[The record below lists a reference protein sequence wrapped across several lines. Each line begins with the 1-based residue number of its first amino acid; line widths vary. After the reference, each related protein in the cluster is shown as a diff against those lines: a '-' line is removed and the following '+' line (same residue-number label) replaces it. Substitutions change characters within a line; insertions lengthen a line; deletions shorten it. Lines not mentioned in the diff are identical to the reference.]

1 MKRLSLITCGLV
13 LSSSFVFANEVKTFD
28 DAFKSGKASGTL
40 GLYGKHVDYSGTQP
54 NYDGTKQVGK
64 AGYLNGY
71 GVLGYETASLYGFSA
86 KTEFR
91 GNLDLGEI
99 NNDDRKSGIAPF
111 ENNALMTEGYLK
123 YANDAFFVSAGR
135 QAIDL
140 EWLSDYHEAV
150 VAGITAVPDTTIV
163 LGWTKRKAESTAELS
178 EDFWKI
184 NENKGA
190 YVADIKYTG
199 FTGIEL
205 NPYYYSAPDLV
216 DWYGLKTTFSTD
228 YFGLIAHYAQ
238 TNADSKFLIDTDGD
252 NITDTQMKDG
262 SIAHIELN
270 TEIDGFTAAVGYIKT
285 DKDAGAGGMDL
296 AGDNISPFEDGNHN
310 YDPDAKTVYGSLGY
324 TISDVTF
331 GALYGQTK
339 YDTNRIKENELNLS
353 ASYAFSESLA
363 TSLLY
368 VNVDTETSVN
378 GEPDYDKWIATIE
391 YTF

>member
-28 DAFKSGKASGTL
+28 DAFKSGKASGSL
-40 GLYGKHVDYSGTQP
+40 GLYGKHIDYSGTQP
-54 NYDGTKQVGK
+54 NYDDTKQIGK

-71 GVLGYETASLYGFSA
+71 GTLGYETASLYGFSA
-86 KTEFR
+86 KAEFR

-99 NNDDRKSGIAPF
+99 NNDDRKSDIAPF

-178 EDFWKI
+178 EDFYKI
-184 NENKGA
+184 NGNKGA

-205 NPYYYSAPDLV
+205 NPYYYSAPDV
-216 DWYGLKTTFSTD
+216 ADWYGLKTTFSTE
-228 YFGLIAHYAQ
+228 YVGGIAHYVQ
-238 TNADSKFLIDTDGD
+238 GNTDKKVG
-252 NITDTQMKDG
+252 TDDE
-262 SIAHIELN
+262 SIAHLELN

-285 DKDAGAGGMDL
+285 DKDAGATIMTV

-310 YDPDAKTVYGSLGY
+310 YDIDAKTVYGSLGY

-339 YDTNRIKENELNLS
+339 YGTDRIKENELNLS

-368 VNVDTETSVN
+368 VNVDTETSAN
-378 GEPDYDKWIATIE
+378 DEPDYDKWIATIE

>member
-28 DAFKSGKASGTL
+28 DAFKSGKASGSL
-40 GLYGKHVDYSGTQP
+40 GLYGKHIDYSGTQP
-54 NYDGTKQVGK
+54 NYDGTKQIGK

-71 GVLGYETASLYGFSA
+71 GALGYETASLYGFSA

-178 EDFWKI
+178 EDFYKI
-184 NENKGA
+184 NGNKGA

-205 NPYYYSAPDLV
+205 NPYYYSAPDV
-216 DWYGLKTTFSTD
+216 ADWYGLKTTFSTE
-228 YFGLIAHYAQ
+228 YVGGIAHYVQ
-238 TNADSKFLIDTDGD
+238 GNTDKKVG
-252 NITDTQMKDG
+252 TDDE
-262 SIAHIELN
+262 SIAHLELN

-285 DKDAGAGGMDL
+285 DKDAGATIMTV

-310 YDPDAKTVYGSLGY
+310 YDIDAKTVYGSLGY

-339 YDTNRIKENELNLS
+339 YGTDRIKENELNLS

-368 VNVDTETSVN
+368 VNVDTETSAN
-378 GEPDYDKWIATIE
+378 DEPDYDKWIATIE

>member
-13 LSSSFVFANEVKTFD
+13 LSSSFLFANEVKTFD
-28 DAFKSGKASGTL
+28 DAFKSGKASGSL
-40 GLYGKHVDYSGTQP
+40 GLYGQSIEKDKVTAPD
-54 NYDGTKQVGK
+54 KK
-64 AGYLNGY
+64 EFGYLNGY
-71 GVLGYETASLYGFSA
+71 ATIGYETASLYGFSA
-86 KTEFR
+86 KAEFR
-91 GNLDLGEI
+91 GNLDLGERE
-99 NNDDRKSGIAPF
+99 NGDRKEQF
-111 ENNALMTEGYLK
+111 QNNSLMTEGYLK

-199 FTGIEL
+199 FTGVEL
-205 NPYYYSAPDLV
+205 NPYYYSAPDLA

-228 YFGLIAHYAQ
+228 YFGVVAHYAASNEDVQ
-238 TNADSKFLIDTDGD
+238 DVE
-252 NITDTQMKDG
+252 DG
-262 SIAHIELN
+262 SIAHVELN

-285 DKDAGAGGMDL
+285 DKDGGTGTMSA
-296 AGDNISPFEDGNHN
+296 AGDNISPFEDGNYN
-310 YDPDAKTVYGSLGY
+310 YGLDAKTVYGSLGY
-324 TISDVTF
+324 TIADVTF
-331 GALYGQTK
+331 GALYGQTDFDVDSITK
-339 YDTNRIKENELNLS
+339 DLKEKELNLS
-353 ASYAFSESLA
+353 VGYAFTESLS
-363 TSLLY
+363 TSVLY
-368 VNVDTETSVN
+368 VNVDADSKDTDHS
-378 GEPDYDKWIATIE
+378 DYDKWIATIE

>member
-28 DAFKSGKASGTL
+28 DAFKSGKASGSL
-40 GLYGKHVDYSGTQP
+40 GLYGKHIDYSGTQSS
-54 NYDGTKQVGK
+54 YDPTKQVGK
-64 AGYLNGY
+64 AGYLNGNATI
-71 GVLGYETASLYGFSA
+71 GYETASLYGFSA
-86 KTEFR
+86 KAEFK

-190 YVADIKYTG
+190 YVADIKYAG
-199 FTGIEL
+199 FTGVEL
-205 NPYYYSAPDLV
+205 NPYYYSAPDLA

-228 YFGLIAHYAQ
+228 YFGVVAHYAASNEDVQ
-238 TNADSKFLIDTDGD
+238 DVE
-252 NITDTQMKDG
+252 DG
-262 SIAHIELN
+262 SIAHVELN

-285 DKDAGAGGMDL
+285 DKDGGTGTMSA
-296 AGDNISPFEDGNHN
+296 AGDNISPFEDGNYN
-310 YDPDAKTVYGSLGY
+310 YGLDAKTVYGSLGY
-324 TISDVTF
+324 TIADVTF
-331 GALYGQTK
+331 GALYGQTDYD
-339 YDTNRIKENELNLS
+339 YDTTVKNLKEKELNLS
-353 ASYAFSESLA
+353 VGYAFTESLS
-363 TSLLY
+363 TSVLY
-368 VNVDTETSVN
+368 VNVDADSN
-378 GEPDYDKWIATIE
+378 EPDYSDYDKWIATIE

>member
-28 DAFKSGKASGTL
+28 DAFKSGKASGSL
-40 GLYGKHVDYSGTQP
+40 GLYGQSIEKDKVTAPD
-54 NYDGTKQVGK
+54 KK
-64 AGYLNGY
+64 EFGYLNGY
-71 GVLGYETASLYGFSA
+71 ATIGYETASLYGFSA
-86 KTEFR
+86 KAEFR
-91 GNLDLGEI
+91 GNLDLGERE
-99 NNDDRKSGIAPF
+99 NGDRKEQF
-111 ENNALMTEGYLK
+111 QNNSLMTEGYLK

-190 YVADIKYTG
+190 YVADIKYAG
-199 FTGIEL
+199 FTGVEL
-205 NPYYYSAPDLV
+205 NPYYYTAPDLA

-228 YFGLIAHYAQ
+228 YFGVVAHYAASNEDVQ
-238 TNADSKFLIDTDGD
+238 DVE
-252 NITDTQMKDG
+252 DG
-262 SIAHIELN
+262 SIAHVELN

-285 DKDAGAGGMDL
+285 DKDGGTGTMSA
-296 AGDNISPFEDGNHN
+296 AGDNISPFEDGNYN
-310 YDPDAKTVYGSLGY
+310 YGLDAKTVYGSLGY
-324 TISDVTF
+324 TIADVTF
-331 GALYGQTK
+331 GALYGQTDFDVDSITK
-339 YDTNRIKENELNLS
+339 DLKEKELNLS
-353 ASYAFSESLA
+353 VGYAFTESLS
-363 TSLLY
+363 TSVLY
-368 VNVDTETSVN
+368 VNVDADSKDTDHS
-378 GEPDYDKWIATIE
+378 DYDKWIATIE

>member
-28 DAFKSGKASGTL
+28 DAFKSGKASGSL
-40 GLYGKHVDYSGTQP
+40 GLYGKHIDYSGTQP
-54 NYDGTKQVGK
+54 NYDGTKQIGK

-71 GVLGYETASLYGFSA
+71 GTLGYETASLYGFSA

-178 EDFWKI
+178 EDFYKI
-184 NENKGA
+184 NGNKGA

-205 NPYYYSAPDLV
+205 NPYYYSAPDV
-216 DWYGLKTTFSTD
+216 ADWYGLKTTFSTE
-228 YFGLIAHYAQ
+228 YVGGIAHYVQ
-238 TNADSKFLIDTDGD
+238 GNTDKKVG
-252 NITDTQMKDG
+252 TDDE
-262 SIAHIELN
+262 SIAHLELN
-270 TEIDGFTAAVGYIKT
+270 TEIDGFTAAVGYITT
-285 DKDAGAGGMDL
+285 DKDAGATIMTV

-310 YDPDAKTVYGSLGY
+310 YDIDAKTVYGSLGY

-339 YDTNRIKENELNLS
+339 YGTDRIKENELNLS

-368 VNVDTETSVN
+368 VNVDTETSAN
-378 GEPDYDKWIATIE
+378 DEPDYDKWIATIE

>member
-28 DAFKSGKASGTL
+28 DAFKSGKASGSL
-40 GLYGKHVDYSGTQP
+40 GLYGKHIDYSGTQSS
-54 NYDGTKQVGK
+54 YDPTKQVGK
-64 AGYLNGY
+64 AGYLNGNATI
-71 GVLGYETASLYGFSA
+71 GYETASLYGFSA
-86 KTEFR
+86 KAEFK

-178 EDFWKI
+178 EDFYKI
-184 NENKGA
+184 NGNKGA

-205 NPYYYSAPDLV
+205 NPYYYSAPDV
-216 DWYGLKTTFSTD
+216 ADWYGLKTTFSTE
-228 YFGLIAHYAQ
+228 YVGGIAHYVQ
-238 TNADSKFLIDTDGD
+238 GNTDKKVG
-252 NITDTQMKDG
+252 TDDE
-262 SIAHIELN
+262 SIAHLELN
-270 TEIDGFTAAVGYIKT
+270 TEIDGFTASVGYIKT
-285 DKDAGAGGMDL
+285 DKDAGATIMTV

-310 YDPDAKTVYGSLGY
+310 YDIDAKTVYGSLGY

-339 YDTNRIKENELNLS
+339 YGTDRIKENELNLS

-368 VNVDTETSVN
+368 VNVDTETSAN
-378 GEPDYDKWIATIE
+378 DEPDYDKWIATIE

>member
-28 DAFKSGKASGTL
+28 DAFKSGKASGSL
-40 GLYGKHVDYSGTQP
+40 GLYGQSIEKDKVTAPD
-54 NYDGTKQVGK
+54 KK
-64 AGYLNGY
+64 EFGYLNGY
-71 GVLGYETASLYGFSA
+71 ATIGYETASLYGFSA
-86 KTEFR
+86 KAEFR
-91 GNLDLGEI
+91 GNLDLGERE
-99 NNDDRKSGIAPF
+99 NGDRKEQF
-111 ENNALMTEGYLK
+111 QNNSLMTEAYLK

-199 FTGIEL
+199 FTGVEL
-205 NPYYYSAPDLV
+205 NPYYYSAPDLA

-228 YFGLIAHYAQ
+228 YFGVVAHYAASNEDVQ
-238 TNADSKFLIDTDGD
+238 DVE
-252 NITDTQMKDG
+252 DG
-262 SIAHIELN
+262 SIAHVELN

-285 DKDAGAGGMDL
+285 DKDGGTGTMSA
-296 AGDNISPFEDGNHN
+296 AGDNISPFEDGTQN
-310 YDPDAKTVYGSLGY
+310 YGLDAKTVYGSLGY
-324 TISDVTF
+324 TIADVTF
-331 GALYGQTK
+331 GALYGQTDYD
-339 YDTNRIKENELNLS
+339 YDTTVKNLKEKELNLS
-353 ASYAFSESLA
+353 VGYAFTESLS
-363 TSLLY
+363 TSVLY
-368 VNVDTETSVN
+368 VNVDADSN
-378 GEPDYDKWIATIE
+378 EPDYSDYDKWIATIE

>member
-28 DAFKSGKASGTL
+28 DAFKSGKASGSL
-40 GLYGKHVDYSGTQP
+40 GLYGQSIEKDKVTAPD
-54 NYDGTKQVGK
+54 KK
-64 AGYLNGY
+64 EFGYLNGY
-71 GVLGYETASLYGFSA
+71 ATIGYETASLYGFSA
-86 KTEFR
+86 KAEFR
-91 GNLDLGEI
+91 GNLDLGERE
-99 NNDDRKSGIAPF
+99 NGDRKEQF
-111 ENNALMTEGYLK
+111 QNNSLMTEGYLK

-190 YVADIKYTG
+190 YVADIKYAG
-199 FTGIEL
+199 FTGVEL
-205 NPYYYSAPDLV
+205 NPYYYSAPDLA

-228 YFGLIAHYAQ
+228 YFGVVAHYAASNEDVQ
-238 TNADSKFLIDTDGD
+238 DVE
-252 NITDTQMKDG
+252 DG
-262 SIAHIELN
+262 SIAHVELN

-285 DKDAGAGGMDL
+285 DKDGGTGTMSA
-296 AGDNISPFEDGNHN
+296 AGDNISPFEDGTQN
-310 YDPDAKTVYGSLGY
+310 YGLDAKTVYGSLGY
-324 TISDVTF
+324 TIADVTF
-331 GALYGQTK
+331 GALYGQTD
-339 YDTNRIKENELNLS
+339 YDHDTTVKNLKEKELNLS
-353 ASYAFSESLA
+353 VGYAFTESLS
-363 TSLLY
+363 TSVLY
-368 VNVDTETSVN
+368 VNVDADSN
-378 GEPDYDKWIATIE
+378 EPDYSDYDKWIATIE

>member
-28 DAFKSGKASGTL
+28 DAFKSGKASGSL
-40 GLYGKHVDYSGTQP
+40 GLYGQSIEKDKVTAPD
-54 NYDGTKQVGK
+54 KK
-64 AGYLNGY
+64 EFGYLNGY
-71 GVLGYETASLYGFSA
+71 ATIGYETASLYGFSA
-86 KTEFR
+86 KAEFR
-91 GNLDLGEI
+91 GNLDLGERE
-99 NNDDRKSGIAPF
+99 NGDRKEQF
-111 ENNALMTEGYLK
+111 QNNSLMTEGYLK

-190 YVADIKYTG
+190 YVADIKYAG
-199 FTGIEL
+199 FTGVEL
-205 NPYYYSAPDLV
+205 NPYYYSAPDLA

-228 YFGLIAHYAQ
+228 YFGVVAHYAASNEDVQ
-238 TNADSKFLIDTDGD
+238 DVE
-252 NITDTQMKDG
+252 DG
-262 SIAHIELN
+262 SIAHVELN

-285 DKDAGAGGMDL
+285 DKDGGTGTMSA
-296 AGDNISPFEDGNHN
+296 AGDNISPFEDGNYN
-310 YDPDAKTVYGSLGY
+310 YGLDAKTVYGSLGY
-324 TISDVTF
+324 TIADVTF
-331 GALYGQTK
+331 GALYGQTDFDVDSITK
-339 YDTNRIKENELNLS
+339 DLKEKELNLS
-353 ASYAFSESLA
+353 VGYAFTESLS
-363 TSLLY
+363 TSVLY
-368 VNVDTETSVN
+368 VNVVADSKDTDHS
-378 GEPDYDKWIATIE
+378 DYDKWIATIE

>member
-28 DAFKSGKASGTL
+28 DAFKSGKASGSL
-40 GLYGKHVDYSGTQP
+40 GLYGQSIEKDKVTAPD
-54 NYDGTKQVGK
+54 KK
-64 AGYLNGY
+64 EFGYLNGY
-71 GVLGYETASLYGFSA
+71 ATIGYETASLYGFSA
-86 KTEFR
+86 KAEFR
-91 GNLDLGEI
+91 GNLDLGERE
-99 NNDDRKSGIAPF
+99 NGDRKEQF
-111 ENNALMTEGYLK
+111 QNNSLMTEGYLK

-190 YVADIKYTG
+190 YVADIKYAG
-199 FTGIEL
+199 FTGVEL
-205 NPYYYSAPDLV
+205 NPYYYSAPDLA

-228 YFGLIAHYAQ
+228 YFGVVAHYAASNEDVQ
-238 TNADSKFLIDTDGD
+238 DVE
-252 NITDTQMKDG
+252 DG
-262 SIAHIELN
+262 SIAHVELN

-285 DKDAGAGGMDL
+285 DKDGGTGTMSA
-296 AGDNISPFEDGNHN
+296 AGDNISPFEDGNYN
-310 YDPDAKTVYGSLGY
+310 YGLDAKTVYGSLGY
-324 TISDVTF
+324 TIADVTF
-331 GALYGQTK
+331 GALYGQTDFDVDSITK
-339 YDTNRIKENELNLS
+339 DLKEKELNLS
-353 ASYAFSESLA
+353 VGYAFTESLS
-363 TSLLY
+363 TSVLY
-368 VNVDTETSVN
+368 VNVDADSKDTDHS
-378 GEPDYDKWIATIE
+378 DYDKWIATIE

>member
-28 DAFKSGKASGTL
+28 DAFKSGKASGSL
-40 GLYGKHVDYSGTQP
+40 GLYGQSIEKDKVTAPD
-54 NYDGTKQVGK
+54 KK
-64 AGYLNGY
+64 EFGYLNGY
-71 GVLGYETASLYGFSA
+71 ATIGYETASLYGFSA
-86 KTEFR
+86 KAEFR
-91 GNLDLGEI
+91 GNLDLGERE
-99 NNDDRKSGIAPF
+99 NGDRKEQF
-111 ENNALMTEGYLK
+111 QNNSLMTEGYLK

-178 EDFWKI
+178 EDFYKI
-184 NENKGA
+184 NGNKGA

-205 NPYYYSAPDLV
+205 NPYYYSAPDV
-216 DWYGLKTTFSTD
+216 ADWYGLKTTFSTE
-228 YFGLIAHYAQ
+228 YVGGIAHYVQ
-238 TNADSKFLIDTDGD
+238 GNTDKKVG
-252 NITDTQMKDG
+252 TDDE
-262 SIAHIELN
+262 SIAHLELN
-270 TEIDGFTAAVGYIKT
+270 TEIDGFTAAVGYITT
-285 DKDAGAGGMDL
+285 DKDAGATIMTV

-310 YDPDAKTVYGSLGY
+310 YDIDAKTVYGSLGY

-339 YDTNRIKENELNLS
+339 YGTDRIKENELNLS

-368 VNVDTETSVN
+368 VNVDTETSAN
-378 GEPDYDKWIATIE
+378 DEPDYDKWIATIE

>member
-28 DAFKSGKASGTL
+28 DAFKSGKASGSL
-40 GLYGKHVDYSGTQP
+40 GLYGKHIDYSGTQSS
-54 NYDGTKQVGK
+54 YDPTKQVGK
-64 AGYLNGY
+64 AGYLNGNATI
-71 GVLGYETASLYGFSA
+71 GYETASLYGFSA
-86 KTEFR
+86 KAEFK

-190 YVADIKYTG
+190 YVADIKYAG
-199 FTGIEL
+199 FTGVEL
-205 NPYYYSAPDLV
+205 NPYYYSAPDLA

-228 YFGLIAHYAQ
+228 YFGVVAHYAASNEDVQ
-238 TNADSKFLIDTDGD
+238 DVE
-252 NITDTQMKDG
+252 DG
-262 SIAHIELN
+262 SIAHLELN

-285 DKDAGAGGMDL
+285 DKDGGTGTMAA
-296 AGDNISPFEDGNHN
+296 AGDNISPFEDGTQN
-310 YDPDAKTVYGSLGY
+310 YGLDAKTVYGSLGY
-324 TISDVTF
+324 TIADVTF
-331 GALYGQTK
+331 GALYGQTDYD
-339 YDTNRIKENELNLS
+339 YDTTVKNLKEKELNLS
-353 ASYAFSESLA
+353 VGYAFSESLS
-363 TSLLY
+363 TSVLY
-368 VNVDTETSVN
+368 VNVDADSN
-378 GEPDYDKWIATIE
+378 EPDYSDYDKWIATIE

>member
-28 DAFKSGKASGTL
+28 DAFKSGKASGSL
-40 GLYGKHVDYSGTQP
+40 GLYGQSIEKDKVTAPD
-54 NYDGTKQVGK
+54 KK
-64 AGYLNGY
+64 EFGYLNGY
-71 GVLGYETASLYGFSA
+71 ATIGYETASLYGFSA
-86 KTEFR
+86 KAEFR
-91 GNLDLGEI
+91 GNLDLGERE
-99 NNDDRKSGIAPF
+99 NGDRKEQF
-111 ENNALMTEGYLK
+111 QNNSLMTEGYLK

-199 FTGIEL
+199 FTGVEL
-205 NPYYYSAPDLV
+205 NPYYYSAPDLA

-228 YFGLIAHYAQ
+228 YFGVVAHYAASNEDVQ
-238 TNADSKFLIDTDGD
+238 DVE
-252 NITDTQMKDG
+252 DG
-262 SIAHIELN
+262 SIAHVELN

-285 DKDAGAGGMDL
+285 DKDGGTGTMSA
-296 AGDNISPFEDGNHN
+296 AGDNISPFEDGTQN
-310 YDPDAKTVYGSLGY
+310 YGLDAKTVYGSLGY
-324 TISDVTF
+324 TIADVTF
-331 GALYGQTK
+331 GALYGQTDYD
-339 YDTNRIKENELNLS
+339 YDTTVKNLKEKELNLS
-353 ASYAFSESLA
+353 VGYAFTESLS
-363 TSLLY
+363 TSVLY
-368 VNVDTETSVN
+368 VNVDADSN
-378 GEPDYDKWIATIE
+378 EPDYSDYDKWIATIE

>member
-28 DAFKSGKASGTL
+28 DAFKSGKASGSL
-40 GLYGKHVDYSGTQP
+40 GLYGKSIEKDKVTAPD
-54 NYDGTKQVGK
+54 KK
-64 AGYLNGY
+64 EFGYLNGY
-71 GVLGYETASLYGFSA
+71 ATIGYETASLYGFSA
-86 KTEFR
+86 KAEFR
-91 GNLDLGEI
+91 GNLDLGERE
-99 NNDDRKSGIAPF
+99 NGDRKEQF
-111 ENNALMTEGYLK
+111 QNNSLMTEGYLK

-190 YVADIKYTG
+190 YVADIKYAG
-199 FTGIEL
+199 FTGVEL
-205 NPYYYSAPDLV
+205 NPYYYSAPDLA

-228 YFGLIAHYAQ
+228 YFGVVAHYAASNEDVQ
-238 TNADSKFLIDTDGD
+238 DVE
-252 NITDTQMKDG
+252 DG
-262 SIAHIELN
+262 SIAHVELN

-285 DKDAGAGGMDL
+285 DKDGGTGTMSA
-296 AGDNISPFEDGNHN
+296 AGDNISPFEDGNYN
-310 YDPDAKTVYGSLGY
+310 YGLDAKTVYGSLGY
-324 TISDVTF
+324 TIADVTF
-331 GALYGQTK
+331 GALYGQTDYD
-339 YDTNRIKENELNLS
+339 YDTTVKNLKEKELNLS
-353 ASYAFSESLA
+353 VGYAFTESLS
-363 TSLLY
+363 TSVLY
-368 VNVDTETSVN
+368 VNVDADSN
-378 GEPDYDKWIATIE
+378 EPDYSDYDKWIATIE

>member
-28 DAFKSGKASGTL
+28 DAFKSGKASGSL
-40 GLYGKHVDYSGTQP
+40 GLYGKHIDYSGTQL
-54 NYDGTKQVGK
+54 NYDGTKQIGK

-71 GVLGYETASLYGFSA
+71 GTLGYETASLYGFSA

-178 EDFWKI
+178 EDFYKI
-184 NENKGA
+184 NGNKGA

-205 NPYYYSAPDLV
+205 NPYYYSAPDV
-216 DWYGLKTTFSTD
+216 ADWYGLKTTFSTE
-228 YFGLIAHYAQ
+228 YVGGIAHYVQ
-238 TNADSKFLIDTDGD
+238 GNTDKKVG
-252 NITDTQMKDG
+252 TDDE
-262 SIAHIELN
+262 SIAHLELN
-270 TEIDGFTAAVGYIKT
+270 TEIDGFTAAVGYITT
-285 DKDAGAGGMDL
+285 DKDAGATIMTV

-310 YDPDAKTVYGSLGY
+310 YDIDAKTVYGSLGY

-339 YDTNRIKENELNLS
+339 YGTDRIKENELNLS

-368 VNVDTETSVN
+368 VNVDTETSAN
-378 GEPDYDKWIATIE
+378 DEPDYDKWIATIE

>member
-28 DAFKSGKASGTL
+28 DAFKSGKASGSL
-40 GLYGKHVDYSGTQP
+40 GLYGKHIDYSGTQP
-54 NYDGTKQVGK
+54 NYDGTKQIGK

-71 GVLGYETASLYGFSA
+71 GTLGYETASLYGFSA

-178 EDFWKI
+178 EDFYKI
-184 NENKGA
+184 NGNKGA

-199 FTGIEL
+199 FTGIKL
-205 NPYYYSAPDLV
+205 NPYYYSAPDV
-216 DWYGLKTTFSTD
+216 ADWYGLKTTFSTE
-228 YFGLIAHYAQ
+228 YVGGIAHYVQ
-238 TNADSKFLIDTDGD
+238 GNTDKKVG
-252 NITDTQMKDG
+252 TDDE
-262 SIAHIELN
+262 SIAHLELN
-270 TEIDGFTAAVGYIKT
+270 TEIDGFTAAVGYITT
-285 DKDAGAGGMDL
+285 DKDAGATIMTV

-310 YDPDAKTVYGSLGY
+310 YDIDAKTVYGSLGY

-339 YDTNRIKENELNLS
+339 YGTDRIKENELNLS

-368 VNVDTETSVN
+368 VNVDTETSAN
-378 GEPDYDKWIATIE
+378 DEPDYDKWIATIE

>member
-28 DAFKSGKASGTL
+28 DAFKSGKASGSL
-40 GLYGKHVDYSGTQP
+40 GLYGKHIDYSGTQP
-54 NYDGTKQVGK
+54 NYDGTKQIGK

-71 GVLGYETASLYGFSA
+71 GTLGYETASLYGFSA

-178 EDFWKI
+178 EDFYKI
-184 NENKGA
+184 NGNKGA

-205 NPYYYSAPDLV
+205 NPYYYSAPDV
-216 DWYGLKTTFSTD
+216 ADWYGLKTTFSTE
-228 YFGLIAHYAQ
+228 YVGGIAHYVQ
-238 TNADSKFLIDTDGD
+238 GNTDKKVR
-252 NITDTQMKDG
+252 TDDE
-262 SIAHIELN
+262 SIAHLELN
-270 TEIDGFTAAVGYIKT
+270 TEIDGFTAAVGYITT
-285 DKDAGAGGMDL
+285 DKDAGATIMTV

-310 YDPDAKTVYGSLGY
+310 YDIDAKTVYGSLGY

-339 YDTNRIKENELNLS
+339 YGTDRIKENELNLS

-368 VNVDTETSVN
+368 VNVDTETSAN
-378 GEPDYDKWIATIE
+378 DEPDYDKWIATIE

>member
-28 DAFKSGKASGTL
+28 DAFKSGKASGSL
-40 GLYGKHVDYSGTQP
+40 GLYGKHIDYSGTQSS
-54 NYDGTKQVGK
+54 YDPTKQVGK
-64 AGYLNGY
+64 AGYLNGNATI
-71 GVLGYETASLYGFSA
+71 GYETASLYGFSA
-86 KTEFR
+86 KAEFK

-111 ENNALMTEGYLK
+111 ENNALMTEAYLK

-190 YVADIKYTG
+190 YVADIKYAG
-199 FTGIEL
+199 FTGVEL
-205 NPYYYSAPDLV
+205 NPYYYSAPDLA

-228 YFGLIAHYAQ
+228 YFGVVAHYAASNEDVQ
-238 TNADSKFLIDTDGD
+238 DVE
-252 NITDTQMKDG
+252 DG
-262 SIAHIELN
+262 SIAHLELN

-285 DKDAGAGGMDL
+285 DKDGGTGTMAA
-296 AGDNISPFEDGNHN
+296 AGDNISPFEDGTQN
-310 YDPDAKTVYGSLGY
+310 YGLDAKTVYGSLGY
-324 TISDVTF
+324 TIADVTF
-331 GALYGQTK
+331 GALYGQTDYD
-339 YDTNRIKENELNLS
+339 YDTTVKNLKEKELNLS
-353 ASYAFSESLA
+353 VGYAFSESLS
-363 TSLLY
+363 TSVLY
-368 VNVDTETSVN
+368 VNVDADSN
-378 GEPDYDKWIATIE
+378 EPDYSDYDKWIATIE

>member
-28 DAFKSGKASGTL
+28 DAFKSGKASGSL
-40 GLYGKHVDYSGTQP
+40 GLYGKHIDYSGTQP
-54 NYDGTKQVGK
+54 SYDPTKQVGK
-64 AGYLNGY
+64 AGYLNGNATI
-71 GVLGYETASLYGFSA
+71 GYETASLYGFSA
-86 KTEFR
+86 KAEFK

-184 NENKGA
+184 NGNKGA

-205 NPYYYSAPDLV
+205 NPYYYSAPDV
-216 DWYGLKTTFSTD
+216 ADWYGLKTTFSTE
-228 YFGLIAHYAQ
+228 YVGGIAHYVQ
-238 TNADSKFLIDTDGD
+238 GNTDKKVG
-252 NITDTQMKDG
+252 TDDE
-262 SIAHIELN
+262 SIAHLELN
-270 TEIDGFTAAVGYIKT
+270 TEIDGFTASVGYIKT
-285 DKDAGAGGMDL
+285 DKDAGATIMTV

-310 YDPDAKTVYGSLGY
+310 YDIDAKTVYGSLGY

-339 YDTNRIKENELNLS
+339 YGTDRIKENELNLS

-368 VNVDTETSVN
+368 VNVDTETSAN
-378 GEPDYDKWIATIE
+378 DEPDYDKWIATIE

>member
-28 DAFKSGKASGTL
+28 DAFKSGKASGSL
-40 GLYGKHVDYSGTQP
+40 GLYGKHIDYSGTQP

-184 NENKGA
+184 NGNKGA

-199 FTGIEL
+199 FTGLEL
-205 NPYYYSAPDLV
+205 NPYYYSAPDV
-216 DWYGLKTTFSTD
+216 ADWYGLKTTFSTE
-228 YFGLIAHYAQ
+228 YVGGIAHYVQ
-238 TNADSKFLIDTDGD
+238 GNTDKKVG
-252 NITDTQMKDG
+252 TDDE
-262 SIAHIELN
+262 SIAHLELN

-285 DKDAGAGGMDL
+285 DKDAGATIMTV

-310 YDPDAKTVYGSLGY
+310 YDIDAKTVYGSLGY

-339 YDTNRIKENELNLS
+339 YGTDRIKENELNLS

-368 VNVDTETSVN
+368 VNVDTETSAN
-378 GEPDYDKWIATIE
+378 DEPDYDKWIATIE

>member
-28 DAFKSGKASGTL
+28 DAFKSGKASGSL
-40 GLYGKHVDYSGTQP
+40 GLYGKHIDYSGTQP
-54 NYDGTKQVGK
+54 NYDDTKQIGK

-71 GVLGYETASLYGFSA
+71 GTLGYETASLYGFSA
-86 KTEFR
+86 KAEFR

-99 NNDDRKSGIAPF
+99 NNDDRKSDIAPF
-111 ENNALMTEGYLK
+111 QNNALMTEGYLK

-150 VAGITAVPDTTIV
+150 VTGITAVPDTTIV

-184 NENKGA
+184 NGNKGA

-205 NPYYYSAPDLV
+205 NPYYYSAPDV
-216 DWYGLKTTFSTD
+216 ADWYGLKTTFSTE
-228 YFGLIAHYAQ
+228 YVGGIAHYVQ
-238 TNADSKFLIDTDGD
+238 GNTDKKVG
-252 NITDTQMKDG
+252 TDDE
-262 SIAHIELN
+262 SIAHLELN
-270 TEIDGFTAAVGYIKT
+270 TEIDGFTASVGYIKT
-285 DKDAGAGGMDL
+285 DKDAGATIMTV

-310 YDPDAKTVYGSLGY
+310 YDIDAKTVYGSLGY

-339 YDTNRIKENELNLS
+339 YGTDRIKENELNLS

-368 VNVDTETSVN
+368 VNVDTETSAN
-378 GEPDYDKWIATIE
+378 DEPDYDKWIATIE

>member
-28 DAFKSGKASGTL
+28 DAFKSGKASGSL
-40 GLYGKHVDYSGTQP
+40 GLYGQSIEKDKVTAPD
-54 NYDGTKQVGK
+54 KK
-64 AGYLNGY
+64 EFGYLNGY
-71 GVLGYETASLYGFSA
+71 ATIGYETASLYGFSA
-86 KTEFR
+86 KAEFR
-91 GNLDLGEI
+91 GNLDLGERE
-99 NNDDRKSGIAPF
+99 NGDRKEQF
-111 ENNALMTEGYLK
+111 QNNSLMTEGYLK

-199 FTGIEL
+199 FIGVEL
-205 NPYYYSAPDLV
+205 NPYYYSAPDLA

-228 YFGLIAHYAQ
+228 YFGVVAHYAASNEDVQ
-238 TNADSKFLIDTDGD
+238 DVE
-252 NITDTQMKDG
+252 DG
-262 SIAHIELN
+262 SIAHVELN

-285 DKDAGAGGMDL
+285 DKDGGTGTMSA
-296 AGDNISPFEDGNHN
+296 AGDNISPFEDGNYN
-310 YDPDAKTVYGSLGY
+310 YGLDAKTVYGSLGY
-324 TISDVTF
+324 TIADVTF
-331 GALYGQTK
+331 GALYGQTDFDVDSITK
-339 YDTNRIKENELNLS
+339 DLKEKELNLS
-353 ASYAFSESLA
+353 VGYAFTESLS
-363 TSLLY
+363 TSVLY
-368 VNVDTETSVN
+368 VNVDADSKDTDHS
-378 GEPDYDKWIATIE
+378 DYDKWIATIE

>member
-28 DAFKSGKASGTL
+28 DAFKSGKASGSL
-40 GLYGKHVDYSGTQP
+40 GLYGQSIEKDKVTAPD
-54 NYDGTKQVGK
+54 KK
-64 AGYLNGY
+64 EFGYLNGY
-71 GVLGYETASLYGFSA
+71 ATIGYETASLYGFSA
-86 KTEFR
+86 KAEFR
-91 GNLDLGEI
+91 GNLDLGERE
-99 NNDDRKSGIAPF
+99 NGDRKEQF
-111 ENNALMTEGYLK
+111 QNNSLMTEGYLK

-190 YVADIKYTG
+190 YVADIKYSG
-199 FTGIEL
+199 FTGVEL
-205 NPYYYSAPDLV
+205 NPYYYTAPDLA

-228 YFGLIAHYAQ
+228 YFGVVAHYAASNEDVQ
-238 TNADSKFLIDTDGD
+238 DVE
-252 NITDTQMKDG
+252 DG
-262 SIAHIELN
+262 SIAHVELN

-285 DKDAGAGGMDL
+285 DKDGGTGTMSA
-296 AGDNISPFEDGNHN
+296 AGDNISPFEDGNYN
-310 YDPDAKTVYGSLGY
+310 YGLDAKTVYGSLGY
-324 TISDVTF
+324 TIADVTF
-331 GALYGQTK
+331 GALYGQTDFDVDSITK
-339 YDTNRIKENELNLS
+339 DLKEKELNLS
-353 ASYAFSESLA
+353 VGYAFTESLS
-363 TSLLY
+363 TSVLY
-368 VNVDTETSVN
+368 VNVDADSKDTDHS
-378 GEPDYDKWIATIE
+378 DYDKWIATIE

>member
-28 DAFKSGKASGTL
+28 DAFKSGKASGSL
-40 GLYGKHVDYSGTQP
+40 GLYGQSIEKDKVTAPD
-54 NYDGTKQVGK
+54 KK
-64 AGYLNGY
+64 EFGYLNGY
-71 GVLGYETASLYGFSA
+71 ATIGYETASLYGFSA
-86 KTEFR
+86 KAEFR
-91 GNLDLGEI
+91 GNLDLGERE
-99 NNDDRKSGIAPF
+99 NGDRKEQF
-111 ENNALMTEGYLK
+111 QNNSLMTEGYLK

-199 FTGIEL
+199 FTGVEL
-205 NPYYYSAPDLV
+205 NPYYYSAPDLA

-228 YFGLIAHYAQ
+228 YFGVVAHYAASNEDVQ
-238 TNADSKFLIDTDGD
+238 DVE
-252 NITDTQMKDG
+252 DG
-262 SIAHIELN
+262 SIAHVELN

-285 DKDAGAGGMDL
+285 DKDGGTGIMSA
-296 AGDNISPFEDGNHN
+296 AGDNISPFEDGNYN
-310 YDPDAKTVYGSLGY
+310 YGLDAKTVYGSLGY
-324 TISDVTF
+324 TIADVTF
-331 GALYGQTK
+331 GALYGQTDFDVDSITK
-339 YDTNRIKENELNLS
+339 DLKEKELNLS
-353 ASYAFSESLA
+353 VGYAFTESLS
-363 TSLLY
+363 TSVLY
-368 VNVDTETSVN
+368 VNVDADSKDTDHS
-378 GEPDYDKWIATIE
+378 DYDKWIATIE

>member
-13 LSSSFVFANEVKTFD
+13 LSSSFLFANEVKTFD

-40 GLYGKHVDYSGTQP
+40 GLYGQSIEKDKVTAPD
-54 NYDGTKQVGK
+54 KK
-64 AGYLNGY
+64 EFGYLNGY
-71 GVLGYETASLYGFSA
+71 ATIGYETASLYGFSA
-86 KTEFR
+86 KAEFR
-91 GNLDLGEI
+91 GNLDLGERE
-99 NNDDRKSGIAPF
+99 NGDRKEQF
-111 ENNALMTEGYLK
+111 QNNSLMTEGYLK

-199 FTGIEL
+199 FTGVEL
-205 NPYYYSAPDLV
+205 NPYYYSAPDLA

-228 YFGLIAHYAQ
+228 YFGVVAHYAASNEDVQ
-238 TNADSKFLIDTDGD
+238 DVE
-252 NITDTQMKDG
+252 DG
-262 SIAHIELN
+262 SIAHVELN

-285 DKDAGAGGMDL
+285 DKDGGTGTMSA
-296 AGDNISPFEDGNHN
+296 AGDNISPFEDGNYN
-310 YDPDAKTVYGSLGY
+310 YGLDAKTVYGSLGY
-324 TISDVTF
+324 TIADVTF
-331 GALYGQTK
+331 GALYGQTDFDVDSITK
-339 YDTNRIKENELNLS
+339 DLKEKELNLS
-353 ASYAFSESLA
+353 VGYAFTESLS
-363 TSLLY
+363 TSVLY
-368 VNVDTETSVN
+368 VNVDADSKDTDHS
-378 GEPDYDKWIATIE
+378 DYDKWIATIE

>member
-28 DAFKSGKASGTL
+28 DAFKSGKASGSL
-40 GLYGKHVDYSGTQP
+40 GLYGQSIEKDKVTAPD
-54 NYDGTKQVGK
+54 KK
-64 AGYLNGY
+64 EFGYLNGY
-71 GVLGYETASLYGFSA
+71 ATIGYETASLYGFSA
-86 KTEFR
+86 KAEFR
-91 GNLDLGEI
+91 GNLDLGERE
-99 NNDDRKSGIAPF
+99 NGDRKEQF
-111 ENNALMTEGYLK
+111 QNNSLMTEGYLK

-190 YVADIKYTG
+190 YVADIKYAG
-199 FTGIEL
+199 FTGVEL
-205 NPYYYSAPDLV
+205 NPYYYSAPDLA

-228 YFGLIAHYAQ
+228 YFGVVAHYAASNEDVQ
-238 TNADSKFLIDTDGD
+238 DVE
-252 NITDTQMKDG
+252 DG
-262 SIAHIELN
+262 SIAHVELN

-285 DKDAGAGGMDL
+285 DKDGGTGTMSA
-296 AGDNISPFEDGNHN
+296 AGDNISPFEDGNYN
-310 YDPDAKTVYGSLGY
+310 YGLDAKTVYGSLGY
-324 TISDVTF
+324 TIADVTF
-331 GALYGQTK
+331 GALYGQTDYD
-339 YDTNRIKENELNLS
+339 YDTTVKNLKEKELNLS
-353 ASYAFSESLA
+353 VGYAFTESLS
-363 TSLLY
+363 TSVLY
-368 VNVDTETSVN
+368 VNVDADSN
-378 GEPDYDKWIATIE
+378 EPDYSDYDKWIATIE

>member
-28 DAFKSGKASGTL
+28 DAFKSGKASGSL
-40 GLYGKHVDYSGTQP
+40 GLYGQSIEKDKVTAPD
-54 NYDGTKQVGK
+54 KK
-64 AGYLNGY
+64 EFGYLNGY
-71 GVLGYETASLYGFSA
+71 ATIGYETASLYGFSA
-86 KTEFR
+86 KAEFR
-91 GNLDLGEI
+91 GNLDLGERE
-99 NNDDRKSGIAPF
+99 NGDRKEQF
-111 ENNALMTEGYLK
+111 QNNSLMTEGYLK

-199 FTGIEL
+199 FTGVEL
-205 NPYYYSAPDLV
+205 NPYYYSAPDLA

-228 YFGLIAHYAQ
+228 YFGVVAHYAASNEDVQ
-238 TNADSKFLIDTDGD
+238 DVE
-252 NITDTQMKDG
+252 DG
-262 SIAHIELN
+262 SIAHVELN

-285 DKDAGAGGMDL
+285 DKDGGTGTMSA
-296 AGDNISPFEDGNHN
+296 AGDNISPFEDGNYN
-310 YDPDAKTVYGSLGY
+310 YGLDAKTVYGSLGY
-324 TISDVTF
+324 TIADVTF
-331 GALYGQTK
+331 GALYGQTDFDVDSITK
-339 YDTNRIKENELNLS
+339 DLKEKELNLS
-353 ASYAFSESLA
+353 VGYAFTESLS
-363 TSLLY
+363 TSVLY
-368 VNVDTETSVN
+368 VNVDADSKDTDHS
-378 GEPDYDKWIATIE
+378 DYDKWIATIE

>member
-28 DAFKSGKASGTL
+28 DAFKSGKASGSL
-40 GLYGKHVDYSGTQP
+40 GLYGKHIDYSGTQP
-54 NYDGTKQVGK
+54 NYDGTKQIGK

-71 GVLGYETASLYGFSA
+71 GTLGYETASLYGFSA

-178 EDFWKI
+178 EDFYKI
-184 NENKGA
+184 NGNKGA

-205 NPYYYSAPDLV
+205 NPYYYSAPDV
-216 DWYGLKTTFSTD
+216 ADWYGLKTTFSTE
-228 YFGLIAHYAQ
+228 YVGGIAHYVQ
-238 TNADSKFLIDTDGD
+238 GNTDKKVG
-252 NITDTQMKDG
+252 TDDE
-262 SIAHIELN
+262 SIAHLELN
-270 TEIDGFTAAVGYIKT
+270 TEIDGFTAAVGYITT
-285 DKDAGAGGMDL
+285 DKDAGATIMTV

-310 YDPDAKTVYGSLGY
+310 YDIDAKTVYGSLGY

-339 YDTNRIKENELNLS
+339 YGTDRIKENELNLS
-353 ASYAFSESLA
+353 ASYAFTESLA

-368 VNVDTETSVN
+368 VNVDTETSAN
-378 GEPDYDKWIATIE
+378 DEPDYDKWIATIE

>member
-28 DAFKSGKASGTL
+28 DAFKSGKASGSL
-40 GLYGKHVDYSGTQP
+40 GLYGKHIDYSGTQSS
-54 NYDGTKQVGK
+54 YDPTKQVGK
-64 AGYLNGY
+64 AGYLNGNATI
-71 GVLGYETASLYGFSA
+71 GYETASLYGFSA
-86 KTEFR
+86 KAEFK

-163 LGWTKRKAESTAELS
+163 LGWTKRKAESTSELS

-190 YVADIKYTG
+190 YVADIKYAG
-199 FTGIEL
+199 FEGVEL
-205 NPYYYSAPDLV
+205 NPYYYSAPDLA
-216 DWYGLKTTFSTD
+216 DWYGLKTTFNTD
-228 YFGLIAHYAQ
+228 YFGIVAHYAASNEDVQ
-238 TNADSKFLIDTDGD
+238 DVE
-252 NITDTQMKDG
+252 DG
-262 SIAHIELN
+262 SIAHLELN

-285 DKDAGAGGMDL
+285 DKDGGTGTMAA
-296 AGDNISPFEDGNHN
+296 AGDNISPFEDGTQN
-310 YDPDAKTVYGSLGY
+310 YGLDAKTVYGSLGY
-324 TISDVTF
+324 TIADVTF
-331 GALYGQTK
+331 GALYGQTDYD
-339 YDTNRIKENELNLS
+339 YDTTVKNLKEKELNLS
-353 ASYAFSESLA
+353 VGYAFTESLS
-363 TSLLY
+363 TSVLY
-368 VNVDTETSVN
+368 VNVDADSN
-378 GEPDYDKWIATIE
+378 EPDYSDYDKWIATIE

>member
-13 LSSSFVFANEVKTFD
+13 LSSSFVFANEVKSFD
-28 DAFKSGKASGTL
+28 DAFKSGKASGSL
-40 GLYGKHVDYSGTQP
+40 GLYGKHIDYSGTQP
-54 NYDGTKQVGK
+54 SYDPTKQVGK
-64 AGYLNGY
+64 AGYLNGNATI
-71 GVLGYETASLYGFSA
+71 GYETASLYGFSA
-86 KTEFR
+86 KAEFR

-99 NNDDRKSGIAPF
+99 NNDDRKSDIAPF
-111 ENNALMTEGYLK
+111 QNNALMTEGYLK

-178 EDFWKI
+178 EDFYKI
-184 NENKGA
+184 NGNKGA

-205 NPYYYSAPDLV
+205 NPYYYSAPDV
-216 DWYGLKTTFSTD
+216 ADWYGLKTTFSTE
-228 YFGLIAHYAQ
+228 YVGGIAHYVQ
-238 TNADSKFLIDTDGD
+238 GNTDKKVG
-252 NITDTQMKDG
+252 TDDE
-262 SIAHIELN
+262 SIAHLELN

-285 DKDAGAGGMDL
+285 DKDAGATIMTV

-310 YDPDAKTVYGSLGY
+310 YDIDAKTVYGSLGY

-339 YDTNRIKENELNLS
+339 YGTDRIKENELNLS

-368 VNVDTETSVN
+368 VNVDTETSAN
-378 GEPDYDKWIATIE
+378 DEPDYDKWIATIE

>member
-28 DAFKSGKASGTL
+28 DAFKSGKASGSL
-40 GLYGKHVDYSGTQP
+40 GLYGKHIDYSGTQP

-163 LGWTKRKAESTAELS
+163 LGWTKRKAESTSELS

-190 YVADIKYTG
+190 YVADIKYAG
-199 FTGIEL
+199 FEGVEL
-205 NPYYYSAPDLV
+205 NPYYYSAPDLA
-216 DWYGLKTTFSTD
+216 DWYGLKTTFNTD
-228 YFGLIAHYAQ
+228 YFGIVAHYAASNEDVQ
-238 TNADSKFLIDTDGD
+238 DVE
-252 NITDTQMKDG
+252 DG
-262 SIAHIELN
+262 SIAHLELN

-285 DKDAGAGGMDL
+285 DKDGGTGTMAA
-296 AGDNISPFEDGNHN
+296 AGDNISPFEDGNYN
-310 YDPDAKTVYGSLGY
+310 YGLDAKTVYGSLGY
-324 TISDVTF
+324 TIADVTF

>member
-28 DAFKSGKASGTL
+28 DAFKSGKASGSL
-40 GLYGKHVDYSGTQP
+40 GLYGKHIDYSGTQP
-54 NYDGTKQVGK
+54 NYDGTKEIGK
-64 AGYLNGY
+64 AGYLNGNATI
-71 GVLGYETASLYGFSA
+71 GYETASLYGFSA
-86 KTEFR
+86 KAEFK

-99 NNDDRKSGIAPF
+99 NNDDRKSDIAPF

-199 FTGIEL
+199 FTGVEL
-205 NPYYYSAPDLV
+205 NPYYYTAPDLA
-216 DWYGLKTTFSTD
+216 DWYGLKTTFNTD
-228 YFGLIAHYAQ
+228 YFGIVAHYA
-238 TNADSKFLIDTDGD
+238 TSNEDLKDVE
-252 NITDTQMKDG
+252 DG
-262 SIAHIELN
+262 SIAHLELN

-285 DKDAGAGGMDL
+285 DKDGGTGTMTA

-310 YDPDAKTVYGSLGY
+310 YDIDAKTVYGSLGY

-331 GALYGQTK
+331 GVLYGQTK
-339 YDTNRIKENELNLS
+339 YDTDRIKENELNLS
-353 ASYAFSESLA
+353 VSYSLSESLA

-368 VNVDTETSVN
+368 VNVDTETSAN
-378 GEPDYDKWIATIE
+378 DEPDYDKWIATIE